1 MGLTLVE
8 KRSAGCALTMGSM
21 SPIGIQARG
30 TFNSPNDGIISGVPR
45 QFAVMLK
52 PLMDAKFPSG
62 RAFIRAAERGRDEDS
77 GAAYLS
83 KVLAGTKPAP
93 LERVEGWANALNLTG
108 TERAH
113 FLSLAELSH
122 GPETVE
128 AEYLRMHQE
137 LAELR
142 SAVREARQRGIVPR
156 QPGRQKP
163 E

>member
-1 MGLTLVE
+1 M
-8 KRSAGCALTMGSM
+8 
-21 SPIGIQARG
+21 
-30 TFNSPNDGIISGVPR
+30 PR